1 MLCFPSC
8 GGSGFKRKRYGGKV
22 WVGQRYTTKAMGD
35 FKHGVGMAMIHQ
47 WDLESWVEMK
57 RFGNSESETP

>member
-35 FKHGVGMAMIHQ
+35 LKHEAGVVTTCQ
-47 WDLESWVEMK
+47 WESSKLGGEIVE
-57 RFGNSESETP
+57 F